1 MQANTSTDT
10 LYVSIDVGKN
20 VNCYGAYAGERLEL
34 ILPAVTVR
42 NTLPGYTQFHDW
54 LAEQLESGRYAKVVV
69 GLEPTGIYHDG
80 WANALGSWKHPALE
94 VRLVNPYLTKQKRR
108 DLQSGRP
115 RKTDERDVQAIAHC
129 LRDGQGDAWW
139 TRNRAERELEM
150 WATDYRRWL
159 ATHRQQQL
167 RILTQIDH
175 LWQGALVKVK
185 AFQQAHPG
193 MATPIC
199 LVKSHAL
206 ERQLVRTIML
216 KQPNPYDW
224 LSLSVKEIGS
234 LIRKHGLR
242 CGVTAATRVHAVVHQ
257 ALLLP
262 PDHAQLLA
270 LRLQR
275 ELGEY
280 IQEEQ
285 RLLQLRH
292 EAERLIPHTHAAVL
306 TTIPGVSAF
315 LAAQY
320 VALIGDVKRFQYA
333 DQIWSLAGFDISQND
348 SGDRRCH
355 GKISRHGLP
364 ALRDILFN
372 LGQLTS
378 RACPAIAAIKER
390 ARKRG
395 KRGVAAT
402 LHAAHKVNRLCFT
415 LLKHQLAFDPAL
427 MK

>member
-10 LYVSIDVGKN
+10 LYVPIDVGKN
-20 VNCYGAYAGERLEL
+20 VNCYGAYVGERLTL
-34 ILPAVTVR
+34 LLPAVTVR
-42 NTLPGYTQFHDW
+42 NTLPGYTQFRDW

-69 GLEPTGIYHDG
+69 GLEPTGVYHDG
-80 WANALGSWKHPALE
+80 WAHALGSWKHPALE
-94 VRLVNPYLTKQKRR
+94 VRLVNPFQTKQKRR

-115 RKTDERDVQAIAHC
+115 RKTDERDVQALAHC
-129 LRDGQGDAWW
+129 LRDGQGDVWW
-139 TRNRAERELEM
+139 TRTRAERELEL
-150 WATDYRRWL
+150 WATDYRRWV
-159 ATHRQQQL
+159 AAHRQQQL

-175 LWQGALVKVK
+175 LWHGALVKVK
-185 AFQQAHPG
+185 AFQRAHPG
-193 MATPIC
+193 MPTPIC

-216 KQPNPYDW
+216 NQPDPYDW
-224 LSLSVKEIGS
+224 LPLSVNEIGS
-234 LIRKHGLR
+234 LIRRHGLR
-242 CGVTAATRVHAVVHQ
+242 CGLAAATRVHAVVHQ
-257 ALLLP
+257 TLLLP
-262 PDHAQLLA
+262 PDYAQLLA
-270 LRLQR
+270 LRVQR
-275 ELGEY
+275 ELGQY

-320 VALIGDVKRFQYA
+320 VALIGDVQRFHHA
-333 DQIWSLAGFDISQND
+333 DQVWALAGFDISQND

-364 ALRDILFN
+364 ALRDVLFN

-378 RACPAIAAIKER
+378 RYCPSIAAVKQR
-390 ARKRG
+390 ARLRG
-395 KRGVAAT
+395 KHGVGAT
-402 LHAAHKVNRLCFT
+402 LHVAHKVNRVCFA
-415 LLKHQLAFDPAL
+415 LLKQQLAFDPTL
-427 MK
+427 MH